1 MSATSRFPGFEAW
14 RVGNRGFMPTYINGY
29 EIRYPG
35 GGFEIVATSGSIP
48 SVGAT
53 LRRHGKAW
61 RVINEIHDG
70 RLILEVALVED
81 TKSVEMPPP
90 R

>member
-1 MSATSRFPGFEAW
+1 MTAYSD
-14 RVGNRGFMPTYINGY
+14 GY
-29 EIRYPG
+29 EVRYPG
-35 GGFEIVATSGSIP
+35 GGFEIVGSGPIP

-53 LRRHGKAW
+53 IRRHGQIW

-70 RLILEVALVED
+70 RLILEVAPVGDAEGVE
-81 TKSVEMPPP
+81 SPPL

>member
-1 MSATSRFPGFEAW
+1 MKAYSD
-14 RVGNRGFMPTYINGY
+14 GY
-29 EIRYPG
+29 EVRYPG
-35 GGFEIVATSGSIP
+35 GGFEIVGSGPIP

-53 LRRHGKAW
+53 IRRHGKTW

-70 RLILEVALVED
+70 RLILEVALAED
-81 TKSVEMPPP
+81 TASVESPPP